1 MKEEQSMGE
10 RIAALRKER
19 GLTQRELAEQMH
31 VTDKAVFK
39 WERDLACPDIHS
51 LSRLADILSV
61 SVEDL
66 LKSAAVKQAAPSSRQ
81 QIFHLVLKA
90 IPLAMGVAVMVT
102 SLLRQLEPTSAICML
117 GLGMVCLG
125 LGQLEKL

>member
-1 MKEEQSMGE
+1 MKEQTMGE

-31 VTDKAVFK
+31 VTDKAVSK
-39 WERDLACPDIHS
+39 WERDVACPDIHS
-51 LSRLADILSV
+51 LSHLADILDI

-66 LKSAAVKQAAPSSRQ
+66 LKSAAAKQAAPSSQQ
-81 QIFHLVLKA
+81 QIFQLVLKA
-90 IPLAMGVAVMVT
+90 IPLAMGVAVVVT
-102 SLLRQLEPTSAICML
+102 SLLGQLDPMSAICML

-125 LGQLEKL
+125 LLQLQKS

>member
-1 MKEEQSMGE
+1 MKEQTMGE

-31 VTDKAVFK
+31 VTDKAVSK
-39 WERDLACPDIHS
+39 WERNLACPDIHS
-51 LSRLADILSV
+51 LSHLADILSV

-66 LKSAAVKQAAPSSRQ
+66 LKAAAKQSTPSSRQ

-90 IPLAMGVAVMVT
+90 IQLAMGVAVVVT
-102 SLLRQLEPTSAICML
+102 SLLGQLDPTSAICML
-117 GLGMVCLG
+117 GLGMICLG
-125 LGQLEKL
+125 LLQLQKS

>member
-1 MKEEQSMGE
+1 MKEQTMGE

-31 VTDKAVFK
+31 VTDKAVSK

-51 LSRLADILSV
+51 LSHLADIPSV

-66 LKSAAVKQAAPSSRQ
+66 LKATAKQAVPSSRQ

-90 IPLAMGVAVMVT
+90 IPLAMGVAVVVT
-102 SLLRQLEPTSAICML
+102 SLLGQLDSTSAISML

-125 LGQLEKL
+125 LLQLQKS

>member
-1 MKEEQSMGE
+1 MKEQTMGE

-19 GLTQRELAEQMH
+19 GLTQRELAERMH
-31 VTDKAVFK
+31 VTDKAVSK

-51 LSRLADILSV
+51 LSHLADILGI

-66 LKSAAVKQAAPSSRQ
+66 LKSTSSKQPAPSSPQ

-90 IPLAMGVAVMVT
+90 IPLAMGVAVVVT
-102 SLLRQLEPTSAICML
+102 SLLGQLEPQSAICML

-125 LGQLEKL
+125 LLQLQKS

>member
-1 MKEEQSMGE
+1 MKEQTMGE

-31 VTDKAVFK
+31 VTDKAVSK

-51 LSRLADILSV
+51 LSHLADILGV

-66 LKSAAVKQAAPSSRQ
+66 LKAAAKQAEPSSHQ

-90 IPLAMGVAVMVT
+90 IPLAMGVAVVIT
-102 SLLRQLEPTSAICML
+102 SLLGQLDSLSAICML

-125 LGQLEKL
+125 LLQLQKS

>member
-1 MKEEQSMGE
+1 MKEQTMGE

-31 VTDKAVFK
+31 VTDKAVSK

-51 LSRLADILSV
+51 LSHLADILGV

-66 LKSAAVKQAAPSSRQ
+66 LKATTKQAVPSSRQ
-81 QIFHLVLKA
+81 QIFHFVLKA
-90 IPLAMGVAVMVT
+90 IPLAMGVAVVVT
-102 SLLRQLEPTSAICML
+102 SLLGQLDPLSAICML
-117 GLGMVCLG
+117 ALGMVCLG
-125 LGQLEKL
+125 LLQLQKS